1 MILAVVGESCA
12 LGAALCWAL
21 ALVMFKRSGEHVSAL
36 ALNLFKNVVGLVL
49 LVATM
54 IVVPTGRE
62 AYSGNTTSDVLL
74 LAFSGVLGIAVADT
88 LFLQA
93 LHYLGVGLISV
104 VECLYSPFILF
115 FSFVLLSEPLGPA
128 QFLGAGLIVA
138 AVLIVSRNEP
148 PAGRTKLELTIG
160 VLLGAGAMTLMTFG
174 IVFVKPVLDVAN
186 FPLIPATTIRLA
198 AGTLLLALFACVS
211 PKRREHFKAFRPNA
225 LWRLSVPG
233 SVLGTYL
240 AMIFW
245 VAGFKYANASTA
257 GILNQTSIV
266 FAIILATL
274 ILKEPFTRRKFVAVS
289 LAVLGVLIVTFHDKV
304 ELWTR
309 DTFWAT

>member
-1 MILAVVGESCA
+1 MNLAFVGESCA

-36 ALNLFKNVVGLVL
+36 ALNLFKNTVGLVL
-49 LVATM
+49 LVLTM
-54 IVVPTGRE
+54 LVVPTGLA
-62 AYSGNTTSDVLL
+62 AYEGNTTTDVLL

-115 FSFVLLSEPLGPA
+115 FSFILLSEPLGPA
-128 QFLGAGLIVA
+128 HFLGAGFIIA

-148 PAGRTKLELTIG
+148 PEGRTRLQLTIG
-160 VLLGAGAMTLMTFG
+160 VLLGACAMALMTYG
-174 IVFVKPVLDVAN
+174 IVLVKPVLDVAN

-198 AGTLLLALFACVS
+198 AGTVLLALFAWAS
-211 PKRREHFKAFRPNA
+211 PRRREHFKAFRPNA

-240 AMIFW
+240 AMILW
-245 VAGFKYANASTA
+245 VAGFKYANASMA

-289 LAVLGVLIVTFHDKV
+289 LAVAGVLIVTFHDKV
-304 ELWTR
+304 ELWTPQILL
-309 DTFWAT
+309 AT